1 MKNKINFTQIK
12 KLVIKFLDQLFRWL
26 GTDSLL
32 ENTKKRIIKF
42 LPTNKIK
49 VQWPKLVILF
59 LFSLV
64 LISLGTF
71 FYQSFCDDVWQGT
84 SLTANIVKYIKNKD
98 VKRLLDLQKMMI
110 EEWGNEECMLHS
122 DLEKFN
128 KKEPI
133 KFPFEVLK

>member
-1 MKNKINFTQIK
+1 MSK
-12 KLVIKFLDQLFRWL
+12 KEI
-26 GTDSLL
+26 
-32 ENTKKRIIKF
+32 EMKKRIINDLDHF
-42 LPTNKIK
+42 AYS
-49 VQWPKLVILF
+49 Q
-59 LFSLV
+59 
-64 LISLGTF
+64 
-71 FYQSFCDDVWQGT
+71 
-84 SLTANIVKYIKNKD
+84 YIKNKD